1 MYSMPEVNVQAMP
14 LQTLPASLTYSMHV
28 LSYYAAYGVKHHA
41 LPSWTV
47 CATVPACGRRP

>member
-1 MYSMPEVNVQAMP
+1 MPEVNVQAMP

-41 LPSWTV
+41 LPSWIV